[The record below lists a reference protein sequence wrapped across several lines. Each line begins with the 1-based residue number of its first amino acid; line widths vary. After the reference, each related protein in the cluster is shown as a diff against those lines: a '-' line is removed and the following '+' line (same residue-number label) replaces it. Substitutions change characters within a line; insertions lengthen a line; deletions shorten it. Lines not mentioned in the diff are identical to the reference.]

1 MKRFRFRLQTLLDQR
16 KAREE
21 KLLWELSDLQ
31 REELREI
38 ERLHGL
44 ERILRKARES
54 IEEALS
60 SLCSGGFAILP
71 VVQRDEFA
79 KATRDDIRVQELTIE
94 AVGRRVE
101 AKRVEV
107 VKAMQD
113 RKVLEALK
121 DKQEREYIV
130 SMARQEQNQLDEM
143 ATVRYARGM

>member
-31 REELREI
+31 REEMREI
-38 ERLHGL
+38 ERLHAL
-44 ERILRKARES
+44 ERILREACES
-54 IEEALS
+54 IEEALCNGS
-60 SLCSGGFAILP
+60 WASEL
-71 VVQRDEFA
+71 VRRDEFA

-101 AKRVEV
+101 AKRLEV

-143 ATVRYARGM
+143 ASVRYARGM

>member
-1 MKRFRFRLQTLLDQR
+1 MKRFKFRLQTLLDQR

-21 KLLWELSDLQ
+21 RLLWELSDLQ

-60 SLCSGGFAILP
+60 SLCSGGFGILP

-143 ATVRYARGM
+143 ATVRYARGI

>member
-31 REELREI
+31 REEMREI
-38 ERLHGL
+38 ERLHAL
-44 ERILRKARES
+44 ERILREACES
-54 IEEALS
+54 IEEALCNGS
-60 SLCSGGFAILP
+60 WASEL
-71 VVQRDEFA
+71 VRRDEFA

-101 AKRVEV
+101 AKRLEV

-121 DKQEREYIV
+121 DKQEREYIL

-143 ATVRYARGM
+143 ASVRYARGM

>member
-16 KAREE
+16 RAREE

-44 ERILRKARES
+44 ERILREARES
-54 IEEALS
+54 IEEALRNGS
-60 SLCSGGFAILP
+60 TASEL
-71 VVQRDEFA
+71 VQRDEFA